1 MYEQIYS
8 VCFRQYSLLPKSSD
22 FMALYK
28 CDYYYHFF
36 KICTPVVKIP
46 GVENKVK
53 NSLEWLRVCV
63 LLEKYKLLDRIIQ
76 KLSKRGS

>member
-1 MYEQIYS
+1 MIII
-8 VCFRQYSLLPKSSD
+8 LIP
-22 FMALYK
+22 
-28 CDYYYHFF
+28 
-36 KICTPVVKIP
+36 PVVKILW
-46 GVENKVK
+46 VKNKVK